1 MSTFEMLL
9 SMPAVPA
16 VMAALLD
23 KPEGIDEASLTIPA
37 GGPGRLEDTLSALAR
52 RGLIVRRSGLVFLTP
67 GSGAIEKARKI
78 VGAFYDLKSLMETS
92 FMVRGVLGATEYY
105 RCLVHRDTMFDM
117 LAEEGV
123 EKERLEKVL
132 AAEERQGYV
141 ENLDIAYRVRG
152 GVKEKFFPF
161 IPHHHYHD
169 FVFMHSR
176 TVQKVGASSRE
187 PVVDIVEERYLLG
200 SHPESIAQQA
210 RMYMKQHKHHILSR
224 VRNEAFDIIWW
235 YDRY

>member
-1 MSTFEMLL
+1 MNTFEMLL

-16 VMAALLD
+16 IMAALLD
-23 KPEGIDEASLTIPA
+23 KPAGVDEASLVLA
-37 GGPGRLEDTLSALAR
+37 VGGPERLEDTLSALAR
-52 RGLIVRRSGLVFLTP
+52 RGLIVRRSGLVSLTP
-67 GSGAIEKARKI
+67 GNDAIEKAQKI
-78 VGAFYDLKSLMETS
+78 VAAFYDLKSLMETS

-105 RCLVHRDTMFDM
+105 RCLVHRDTMFAM

-123 EKERLEKVL
+123 EKEKFEKVL
-132 AAEERQGYV
+132 AAEEKQGYV
-141 ENLDIAYRVRG
+141 ENVDIAYRLRG
-152 GVKEKFFPF
+152 GVREKFFPF

-176 TVQKVGASSRE
+176 EVQKKGAAALQAGVE
-187 PVVDIVEERYLLG
+187 IVEERYLLG

-210 RMYMKQHKHHILSR
+210 RIYMKHHKHHILSR